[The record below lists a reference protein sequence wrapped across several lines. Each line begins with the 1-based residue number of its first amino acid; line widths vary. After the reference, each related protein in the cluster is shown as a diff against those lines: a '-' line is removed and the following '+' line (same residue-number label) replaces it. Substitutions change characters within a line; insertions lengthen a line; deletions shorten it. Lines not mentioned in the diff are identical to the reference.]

1 MALTKLQS
9 FNIDSTVNFTFA
21 NLTSGNAN
29 LGNAVTANYFIGNLY
44 GTANLATYATTANAV
59 AGANVSGAVS
69 FATTANSVSGANV
82 TGNVGNALNAFAVSG
97 ANVTGNVGNAL
108 NAFAVAGANVS
119 GAVAFA
125 TTANSVAGANVSGQV
140 ANSLVAGTVYTNA
153 QPNITSVGTLT
164 DLNVSGNAIITGNLV
179 VGGAVEY
186 TNVNNLYIKDPI
198 IEQGGGTNSAALTT
212 NDGKDRGSLLHY
224 YTSTTVDAF
233 MGWDNSNAEFA
244 FGSNVT
250 VASEVVTF
258 NTLGNVRVGNLL
270 GPLAKG
276 NSNVN
281 IPSANGNINLTAVGN
296 TTMVVT
302 GTGANVTG
310 TANISGN
317 LSAGN
322 TNAGNLLT
330 ANNLS
335 VTSYVTSNLIPDAN
349 ITYNL
354 GSSTNRW
361 KDLWLSNSTLYFDT
375 ESTMSAGTIT
385 NGRTSIGIPVA
396 NVNISFSTAG
406 NTTLVV
412 TATGANVTGT
422 ANVSGNL
429 SAGNANLGNA
439 VIANYFVGNGSEL
452 SAINF
457 SNITTFSTAGLTT
470 DKLYLQ
476 STTRLNVTAS
486 GASGYL
492 FDQYGEATVNPTIYV
507 TSGQTIAFNLNVSGH
522 PFLIQTNSSINYSTG
537 LEHVSTTGTVSLTS
551 TAQGKISGTLYWKVP
566 YGITGNYK
574 YQCSIHG
581 GMNGN
586 IVVSDANLANI
597 TVSLAAF
604 ANTAGV
610 ANTANAVT
618 GANVSGQVANA
629 LVAGTV
635 YSASQPNITSVGNLT
650 SLAVGGAV
658 TAVSFTANTYF
669 AGNGNGLSNITGAN
683 VTGAVPY
690 ATTANAVAGANVS
703 DAVAYATTANA
714 VAGANVSGAVN
725 YAITANNVA
734 GANVT
739 GQVSN
744 SLVTG
749 TVYTNAQ
756 PNITSIGTLTGLTV
770 TGNTAFSGA
779 NVSLGAIGNIKI
791 TGGTD
796 GQFLQTDGSG
806 ILRWAAIS
814 ADGLGVASITN
825 GNSAVGIATANG
837 NVTINV
843 ASNTTMI
850 ITGTGANITGTAN
863 ITGNLRAGNANIGN
877 AVSANYFVGTVYTA
891 NQPNITSVG
900 TLTGLLSTGNINFT
914 VASNIALGSVENVHI
929 TGGSSGQ
936 YLQTD
941 GSGVLTWATIATS
954 GGGTATISNGNSN
967 INIAVADGNVN
978 VSAVGNANVLVVSGT
993 GANIT
998 GNLSADNATL
1008 GNLVTANFVA
1018 GTLTTAAQP
1027 NITSVGTLTGI
1038 TSTGT
1043 ANFAGASN
1051 VSLGPV
1057 ANVKI
1062 SGGSSG
1068 YVLRTDGA
1076 GNLSWTAQASG
1087 GNGGGVGGS
1096 SIISGTTSVDIPSA
1110 SGNINFTSDGNTI
1123 VVVSGTGANITGN
1136 LEVTGSN
1143 VSLGTVGNLK
1153 IAGGTPGQVLQTD
1166 GAGNLS
1172 WKTAGSGQ
1180 GGTGFL
1186 YVYTRSQINATIN
1199 VISRYV
1205 TIGRRS
1211 GNTQVVV
1218 S

>member
-9 FNIDSTVNFTFA
+9 FNIDPTANFTFA

-29 LGNAVTANYFIGNLY
+29 LGNTVTANYFIGNLY

-59 AGANVSGAVS
+59 AGANVTGEVS
-69 FATTANSVSGANV
+69 FAATANIVAGANV

-119 GAVAFA
+119 GAVAYA

-140 ANSLVAGTVYTNA
+140 GNSLVAGTVYTNA

-164 DLNVSGNAIITGNLV
+164 DLNVSGNAVITGNLV
-179 VGGAVEY
+179 VSGAVEY
-186 TNVNNLYIKDPI
+186 TNVNNLYIKDTI

-258 NTLGNVRVGNLL
+258 NTLGNVRVGNLI
-270 GPLAKG
+270 GPLANG
-276 NSNVN
+276 NTNVN
-281 IPSANGNINLTAVGN
+281 IPSSNGNINLTAVGN

-310 TANISGN
+310 TANVSGN

-322 TNAGNLLT
+322 TNAGNLLI

-375 ESTMSAGTIT
+375 ESTMAAGTIT
-385 NGRTSIGIPVA
+385 NGRS
-396 NVNISFSTAG
+396 NISIPAANGNINFSSDG
-406 NTTLVV
+406 NTSLVV
-412 TATGANVTGT
+412 TATGANITGT

-439 VIANYFVGNGSEL
+439 VISNYFVGNGSEL

-486 GASGYL
+486 GTSGYL
-492 FDQYGEATVNPTIYV
+492 FDQYGETVNPAIYV
-507 TSGQTIAFNLNVSGH
+507 TNGQTIAFNLNVTDY
-522 PFLIQTNSSINYSTG
+522 PFLIQTSSNLNYSTG

-551 TAQGKISGTLYWKVP
+551 SAQSKTSGTLYWKVP

-574 YQCSIHG
+574 YQCSAHG

-586 IVVSDANLANI
+586 IVVTDANLANI

-604 ANTAGV
+604 ANAAGV

-650 SLAVGGAV
+650 TLAVGGTV
-658 TAVSFTANTYF
+658 TAVAFVANTYF

-703 DAVAYATTANA
+703 GAVAYATTANA

-734 GANVT
+734 GANVSGAVSYAT
-739 GQVSN
+739 TANSVAAANIIGQVSN
-744 SLVTG
+744 SLVSS

-756 PNITSIGTLTGLTV
+756 PNITSVGTLANLAV
-770 TGNTAFSGA
+770 TGNVTLSGA
-779 NVSLGAIGNIKI
+779 NVSLGAVGNVKI
-791 TGGTD
+791 TGGAN

-806 ILRWAAIS
+806 
-814 ADGLGVASITN
+814 
-825 GNSAVGIATANG
+825 
-837 NVTINV
+837 
-843 ASNTTMI
+843 
-850 ITGTGANITGTAN
+850 
-863 ITGNLRAGNANIGN
+863 
-877 AVSANYFVGTVYTA
+877 
-891 NQPNITSVG
+891 
-900 TLTGLLSTGNINFT
+900 TLTWSTVT
-914 VASNIALGSVENVHI
+914 VAG
-929 TGGSSGQ
+929 
-936 YLQTD
+936 D
-941 GSGVLTWATIATS
+941 
-954 GGGTATISNGNSN
+954 GGGASGPASISNGNSSVDIPTANGN
-967 INIAVADGNVN
+967 IGMSVTGIPNI
-978 VSAVGNANVLVVSGT
+978 VVVTST
-993 GANIT
+993 GANINGYLRVT
-998 GNLSADNATL
+998 GN
-1008 GNLVTANFVA
+1008 ANFT
-1018 GTLTTAAQP
+1018 GG
-1027 NITSVGTLTGI
+1027 NITFGNIANLHIPGGTNGQ
-1038 TSTGT
+1038 
-1043 ANFAGASN
+1043 
-1051 VSLGPV
+1051 
-1057 ANVKI
+1057 
-1062 SGGSSG
+1062 
-1068 YVLRTDGA
+1068 VLSTDGA
-1076 GNLSWTAQASG
+1076 GNLSWGA
-1087 GNGGGVGGS
+1087 GGS
-1096 SIISGTTSVDIPSA
+1096 SSGVGSTQEFSA
-1110 SGNINFTSDGNTI
+1110 STGQTSF
-1123 VVVSGTGANITGN
+1123 NITGGYQVGSVYVFINAVQQASNSFTATNGN
-1136 LEVTGSN
+1136 LIVLSQPSTLGDVIKVAYSMPVLN
-1143 VSLGTVGNLK
+1143 VNIFDYNAMIMGIVLGT
-1153 IAGGTPGQVLQTD
+1153 
-1166 GAGNLS
+1166 
-1172 WKTAGSGQ
+1172 
-1180 GGTGFL
+1180 
-1186 YVYTRSQINATIN
+1186 
-1199 VISRYV
+1199 
-1205 TIGRRS
+1205 
-1211 GNTQVVV
+1211 
-1218 S
+1218 